1 MEIDV
6 KKIAADLGVILGI
19 MLFMLNAI
27 FYIVD
32 IELFLNPTV
41 SLYSLLFVIAFG
53 CYSIINSRKKLGGY
67 INWSDAFVSYMVCI
81 AIGMAIAANR
91 DKNIRAGLAFNP
103 EIAKLMRQHNNANV
117 LVLPG
122 RFIDVQVALKCVDNF
137 LSTNFES
144 GRHKKRIDKLNKS

>member
-1 MEIDV
+1 M
-6 KKIAADLGVILGI
+6 KNKIYIASDHAGFALKEGILKLSQESIVDLGT
-19 MLFMLNAI
+19 NSSE
-27 FYIVD
+27 IVD
-32 IELFLNPTV
+32 YPDYAYNLVEHL
-41 SLYSLLFVIAFG
+41 
-53 CYSIINSRKKLGGY
+53 K
-67 INWSDAFVSYMVCI
+67 SDVDAWGILICGSG
-81 AIGMAIAANR
+81 IGMAIAANR

-144 GRHKKRIDKLNKS
+144 GRHKKRIDKLNKN